1 MMRHAAMTH
10 WLARALLVSFA
21 FTMGLLPA
29 GRTLLHS
36 AAHAGEATAH
46 VAAVLG
52 EPEFIHSE
60 DDDHP
65 QLHGNFPFHARF
77 SAHVDL
83 AGPVV
88 SSQVEL
94 PRCGGATGFSSLES
108 IKTWRMT
115 PGDGVR
121 APPSA

>member
-36 AAHAGEATAH
+36 AAHAGEVAVVFGETAS
-46 VAAVLG
+46 
-52 EPEFIHSE
+52 IHSE
-60 DDDHP
+60 DGDHP
-65 QLHGNFPFHARF
+65 QLHGRFPLHARF

-83 AGPVV
+83 AGTFV
-88 SSQVEL
+88 SCQVEI
-94 PRCGGATGFSSLES
+94 PRCGGAIGFSSLE
-108 IKTWRMT
+108 ILKTWRMT